1 MSYINTNINLIPNIK
16 INVPTIDRDIF
27 IDGIIEYL
35 KANFDESNFHL
46 TFPEIKDALIF
57 DEDLPFMD
65 MEIFV
70 SDSIELG
77 VDNVY
82 MTTGSY
88 NNVYINSFLGVN
100 TLSNGLT
107 YLGMLTNG
115 DEEKA
120 AIRIIYFDGN
130 TFRSYVP
137 HYGNCINWNTDSA
150 FGIDEDEDE
159 DYLLDNNL
167 DKSTFDSLKLE
178 ETIDTSMIIQELETV
193 FQLQGV
199 FNGTILW
206 NNTSN
211 NTSCNTSNNSS
222 SNSNNSQVSITDVLL
237 KIFEQKNYALILNLQ
252 KSLLQQGFTSYDK
265 NLCWKNLKD
274 KNIMLKDIYNY
285 IISFDCNGDNI
296 YKFIEC
302 QKIVT
307 YIKKYK
313 YKFEGYLY

>member
-16 INVPTIDRDIF
+16 IDVPKIDRDIF

-35 KANFDESNFHL
+35 KANFDESHFHL

-57 DEDLPFMD
+57 DENLPLMD
-65 MEIFV
+65 KAMEIFI

-77 VDNVY
+77 ANNVY

-88 NNVYINSFLGVN
+88 NNPYIDSFLGVN

-107 YLGMLTNG
+107 YLGMLMYEDYENP
-115 DEEKA
+115 A
-120 AIRIIYFDGN
+120 MRIVYFDGKE
-130 TFRSYVP
+130 FKSYVP
-137 HYGNCINWNTDSA
+137 RYGNCINWNIESA
-150 FGIDEDEDE
+150 FGNDEDEDE
-159 DYLLDNNL
+159 TYLQVENKL
-167 DKSTFDSLKLE
+167 DKSTFDSFNVE
-178 ETIDTSMIIQELETV
+178 DTIDTSMIIQELETV
-193 FQLQGV
+193 FQLQGT
-199 FNGTILW
+199 FNGTI
-206 NNTSN
+206 SY
-211 NTSCNTSNNSS
+211 NNSS
-222 SNSNNSQVSITDVLL
+222 SNSSNNTSSNSNNNQVSITDVLL

-252 KSLLQQGFTSYDK
+252 NSLLQQGFIPYDK

-285 IISFDCNGDNI
+285 IVSFNCNGDNI